1 MRYLVIMRELYEC
14 DNNTPSDKVW
24 VKIEDFKN
32 EHEKDLA
39 EKNYIKEQ
47 VKDEAFDTE
56 ITFIPLEKLNDWQ
69 KALEIW

>member
-1 MRYLVIMRELYEC
+1 MKYLAVMRELYEC
-14 DNNTPSDKVW
+14 DNNTPSDKIW

-39 EKNYIKEQ
+39 EKTYIKEQ
-47 VKDEAFDTE
+47 TEDEAFDAE
-56 ITFIPLEKLNDWQ
+56 IVFIQLDELNDWK